1 MLTPAAAATLLVVNP
16 AHPLSL
22 KMRAAASTIASTV
35 AFDRAC
41 VGFLRITDFDFL
53 MRVDNG
59 GSPGKNLSKL
69 LAFWCNA
76 KETPLMS
83 DMLSTLCR
91 YQAWANGAFFEKLEL
106 VDPVQHQAEFRQAMR
121 LMNHA
126 YVVAEI
132 FAAHLAGNTHAY
144 TSDNTEEIPPLADLR
159 AAVAAS
165 DRRYLDYV
173 RSVTSA
179 QLSESIAF
187 SFTDGDKGYMSRE
200 EMITHVAL
208 HGGYHRGEVGRI
220 LTRLSVETP
229 WDTFAVFLHRD
240 QPARRQRHNG
250 IGVGPAAALRG

>member
-1 MLTPAAAATLLVVNP
+1 
-16 AHPLSL
+16 
-22 KMRAAASTIASTV
+22 
-35 AFDRAC
+35 
-41 VGFLRITDFDFL
+41 

-59 GSPGKNLSKL
+59 GSPDENMSKL
-69 LAFWCNA
+69 LAFWRNA
-76 KETPLMS
+76 KETPLVS
-83 DMLSTLCR
+83 DMLSTLFR

-132 FAAHLAGNTHAY
+132 FAAHLVGNAHAY
-144 TSDNTEEIPPLADLR
+144 ASDNTDETPPLADLR

-165 DRRYLDYV
+165 DRWYLDYV
-173 RSVTSA
+173 RSATSA
-179 QLSESIAF
+179 QLSDNIAF

-200 EMITHVAL
+200 EMITHVVL

-240 QPARRQRHNG
+240 QPARRRQQGTMELALPSPEQKHAIAQQLLSEANG
-250 IGVGPAAALRG
+250 KAAE